1 MLMRFS
7 VLPSLLALGAAL
19 APAAEDGKLLYEQ
32 NCAACHLPDQM
43 VVGPSLIEISKL
55 YAKKP
60 KEFIEWAVKPQKKRN
75 GVIEMPSMAHLGE
88 EKLLAIREHMIAAS
102 AGLKEKPPQLKDPLA
117 RPARRPEI
125 QRMFLP
131 NVGPA
136 AIAVALPGDLNFCFD
151 AGDCRLRTVWRGDFL
166 DCWAYFKSNG
176 KATATLQG
184 KTLWSLP
191 GDESL
196 QKRVKVHGY
205 TVDAAG
211 LPTFE
216 YERDGAQF
224 RETIV
229 PEGKGLARRFQVA
242 ATQPISLPL
251 DAATACASGTTV
263 KGTLTLT
270 PAEAKSFTLTVR
282 LP

>member
-1 MLMRFS
+1 MPRWFFT
-7 VLPSLLALGAAL
+7 PLLALCATL
-19 APAAEDGKLLYEQ
+19 ASAQDGKLLYEQ

-43 VVGPSLIEISKL
+43 VVGPSLIEITKL
-55 YAKKP
+55 YEKKP
-60 KEFIEWAVKPQKKRN
+60 KEFVAWSVKPMKKRN

-88 EKLLAIREHMIAAS
+88 ANLLAVHQHMIAA
-102 AGLKEKPPQLKDPLA
+102 AKGLKEKPAITKDPLA

-136 AIAVALPGDLNFCFD
+136 AIAVALPGDLNYTFD

-166 DCWAYFKSNG
+166 DCWAYYKSNG
-176 KATATLQG
+176 KAVATPLG
-184 KTLWSLP
+184 MTLWQLP
-191 GDESL
+191 ADESL
-196 QKRVKVHGY
+196 QKRVKFLGY
-205 TVDAAG
+205 SVDAAG

-224 RETIV
+224 REKIV
-229 PEGKGLARRFQVA
+229 AEGKTLVRRFEVTTTKPVTFTLDD
-242 ATQPISLPL
+242 ATTSSAGI
-251 DAATACASGTTV
+251 V
-263 KGTLTLT
+263 RNNTLTLT
-270 PAEAKSFTLTVR
+270 PAEAKSFTLTLR

>member
-1 MLMRFS
+1 MPRWFLF
-7 VLPSLLALGAAL
+7 LLTCALGAT
-19 APAAEDGKLLYEQ
+19 AAVAQDGKLLYEQ

-55 YAKKP
+55 YGQKP
-60 KEFIEWAVKPQKKRN
+60 KDFIAWAVKPQKKRN

-88 EKLLAIREHMIAAS
+88 ANLLAVRDYMIQAS
-102 AGLKEKPPQLKDPLA
+102 QGLKEKPALTKDPLG

-136 AIAVALPGDLNFCFD
+136 AIAVALPGDLNYCFD

-166 DCWAYFKSNG
+166 DCWAYYKSNG
-176 KATATLQG
+176 KATAALLG
-184 KTLWSLP
+184 KALWHLP
-191 GDESL
+191 ADESL
-196 QKRVKVHGY
+196 QKRVKFRGY
-205 TVDAAG
+205 SVDATG

-224 RETIV
+224 REKIV
-229 PEGKGLARRFQVA
+229 AEGKGLVRRFEVT
-242 ATQPISLPL
+242 ATRPVVLTVEPDTTSS
-251 DAATACASGTTV
+251 AGTIL
-263 KGTLTLT
+263 KDTLTLS

>member
-1 MLMRFS
+1 MPRWFTLLSLM
-7 VLPSLLALGAAL
+7 LGASVV
-19 APAAEDGKLLYEQ
+19 AAEDGKLLYEQ

-43 VVGPSLIEISKL
+43 VVGPSLIEITKL
-55 YAKKP
+55 YGQKP
-60 KEFIEWAVKPQKKRN
+60 KEFVAWAVKPQKKRN

-88 EKLLAIREHMIAAS
+88 EKLLAIRDYMLQAS
-102 AGLKEKPPQLKDPLA
+102 QGLKEKPAITKDPLA
-117 RPARRPEI
+117 RAARRPEV

-166 DCWAYFKSNG
+166 DCWAYYKSNG
-176 KATATLQG
+176 KATAALLG
-184 KTLWSLP
+184 KALWQLP
-191 GDESL
+191 ADESL
-196 QKRVKVHGY
+196 QKRVKFRGY
-205 TVDAAG
+205 AVDATG

-224 RETIV
+224 REKIV
-229 PEGKGLARRFQVA
+229 AEGKGLARRFEVTTTKPITFTLDP
-242 ATQPISLPL
+242 ATTCS
-251 DAATACASGTTV
+251 AGTIL
-263 KGTLTLT
+263 KDTLTLT
-270 PAEAKSFTLTVR
+270 PAEAKSFTLTLH